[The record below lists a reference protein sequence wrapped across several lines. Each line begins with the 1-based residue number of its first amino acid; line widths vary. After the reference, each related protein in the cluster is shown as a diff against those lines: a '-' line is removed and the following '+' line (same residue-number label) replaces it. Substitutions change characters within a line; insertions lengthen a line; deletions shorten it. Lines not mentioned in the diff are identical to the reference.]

1 MKQLY
6 LYKNLNAYKISCDFC
21 EIVSE
26 NIYIYIIQQVWS
38 FIWKYVLYKIY
49 LSLQFIRHSVYNIQ
63 YIILSF
69 ISLSTI
75 HSVGFLQ
82 RPNFSMH
89 IDVLNTES
97 IFIISLTSGVVI
109 NRLVLTVFDVYQEMD
124 IICLQTKSRRF

>member
-6 LYKNLNAYKISCDFC
+6 LYKNLNTYKISCDFC

-49 LSLQFIRHSVYNIQ
+49 LSLQFIRHSFYNIQ
-63 YIILSF
+63 CSILFSH
-69 ISLSTI
+69 SI
-75 HSVGFLQ
+75 HSVGILQ

-89 IDVLNTES
+89 IDVLNTEI